1 LSLKNDIEMV
11 KEELSSEEKF
21 FEKAVVTERFVKKY
35 KKLMI
40 GSVIAVALF
49 VAGNIAYDI
58 NKQNTITAA
67 NKALSELQK
76 NPSDVLALERLETLS
91 PALHDVWLYSQ
102 AIAKQDVKALE
113 KLTNSNAMM
122 IGDLSTYEVAQNLQD
137 EKKLEDYVLEQNAIY
152 RDLAFVQIALIEMNN
167 GNIDDAHDKLKMISV
182 DSPLAQV
189 ARALMH
195 YGVK

>member
-1 LSLKNDIEMV
+1 
-11 KEELSSEEKF
+11 
-21 FEKAVVTERFVKKY
+21 
-35 KKLMI
+35 
-40 GSVIAVALF
+40 
-49 VAGNIAYDI
+49 
-58 NKQNTITAA
+58 
-67 NKALSELQK
+67 
-76 NPSDVLALERLETLS
+76 
-91 PALHDVWLYSQ
+91 
-102 AIAKQDVKALE
+102 
-113 KLTNSNAMM
+113 MM

>member
-1 LSLKNDIEMV
+1 MV

-21 FEKAVVTERFVKKY
+21 FEKAVVTEKFVKKY
-35 KKLMI
+35 KNLMI
-40 GSVIAVALF
+40 GSVIVVVLF

-67 NKALSELQK
+67 NEALSKLQT
-76 NPSDVLALERLETLS
+76 NPSDTLALERLETLS

-102 AIAKQDVKALE
+102 AIAKQDVKTLE
-113 KLTNSNAMM
+113 KLTNSNAMI

-167 GNIDDAHDKLKMISV
+167 GNIEDAHKKLKMISV